1 MRSGQTVRVR
11 LDILA
16 VMLVLGTLVP
26 IAGAQTERVPGPPV
40 AAEAESPM
48 TPGIEEGDAELR
60 VVFLGVAVLILVMV
74 AVAHAIG

>member
-1 MRSGQTVRVR
+1 MRSGQTAHVRFG
-11 LDILA
+11 ILA
-16 VMLVLGTLVP
+16 VMLWLGGLVS
-26 IAGAQTERVPGPPV
+26 IVRAQTERVPGPPV
-40 AAEAESPM
+40 AAEAESPL

>member
-1 MRSGQTVRVR
+1 
-11 LDILA
+11 
-16 VMLVLGTLVP
+16 
-26 IAGAQTERVPGPPV
+26 
-40 AAEAESPM
+40 M